1 MLEPSRQPLSIKKLL
16 RPVGLV
22 FFVFLII
29 LACAPWLDIFLLLC
43 FITMLVNP
51 FGIFSFC
58 SCSYSLRLRVF
69 SMRKCSERSKAI
81 FHSVSNWKILP
92 ATSERHPPSA
102 NNEIA
107 LPKEFALEEGVI
119 LNSYYQIWFATRVRP
134 YFIKEGA
141 CFQLATRH
149 SFFSARLTW
158 LSDALNNRCRP
169 PFLCRWG
176 LGYRRTPA
184 WIR

>member
-1 MLEPSRQPLSIKKLL
+1 MQRTKQ
-16 RPVGLV
+16 G
-22 FFVFLII
+22 
-29 LACAPWLDIFLLLC
+29 DI
-43 FITMLVNP
+43 
-51 FGIFSFC
+51 SFC
-58 SCSYSLRLRVF
+58 QRL
-69 SMRKCSERSKAI
+69 E
-81 FHSVSNWKILP
+81 ILP

-119 LNSYYQIWFATRVRP
+119 LNSYYQIWIATRVRP

-158 LSDALNNRCRP
+158 L
-169 PFLCRWG
+169 
-176 LGYRRTPA
+176 
-184 WIR
+184 